1 MLQLLPTMLPH
12 SVHTLPSELGLAA
25 DLPRSLPCQEAQAVA
40 AQLPGAHQQLEA
52 LTQERDA
59 LFADAQ
65 QGLEMGEVLAVMS
78 QRLEV
83 SCSQGMLQCLHVEGN
98 RVEGKA
104 VLL

>member
-1 MLQLLPTMLPH
+1 MLWLLPTKLAH
-12 SVHTLPSELGLAA
+12 GVHTLTSVLGLAA
-25 DLPRSLPCQEAQAVA
+25 DLLQSLPCQEAQAVA

-52 LTQERDA
+52 LTRERDA

-83 SCSQGMLQCLHVEGN
+83 SCSQFMFM
-98 RVEGKA
+98 
-104 VLL
+104 